1 MLDTD
6 KPATRA
12 KIITPKTSNVD
23 EGQVESNDNVLEGEK
38 LDTFVP
44 LLSTETL
51 INTIS
56 FDLDNDSYDDEVI
69 VVRKAG
75 SDYLWIV
82 PGIYNTVNKSYERL
96 AEISTKIV
104 KTRTFTYSGIDLI
117 GDHRN
122 ELVFYGTDELGN
134 YVMQIFLCEK
144 NNDENELVKIGD
156 FSSNGTIFIQQVER
170 SDSYELSLSTG
181 ESYSIWVYKS
191 EEKDEKADG
200 KTATE
205 GSNQIRQEYR
215 WNSSEKQYVLYQE
228 ITETARR
235 IAAKELSR
243 IQDGTVETFAAFLNG
258 LWYKTSNTES
268 DIRYIFFDYEDKE
281 IIFLFSDTQEV
292 YEWDESKI
300 RHDGIYITTV
310 NSSISNLHRRF
321 DILLSSVD
329 EIKVTVRDDVNMDI
343 REKTLWDG
351 QYKKMNQLSDFSED
365 KSGAALKNMVSE
377 IETGPEWISSD
388 NLTTISF
395 SDDVY
400 NLKSQDYEEDGIY
413 SFMYIGDYNVLE
425 LKSNTTSS
433 TLNNYYSVTFG
444 EKIVTSTVKRK
455 TVQTSVVDY
464 DKIFLIPV
472 KITPTDCYVQ
482 EGRTLELTR
491 NIQKQ

>member
-6 KPATRA
+6 KPVTRA
-12 KIITPKTSNVD
+12 KIVTPKTSGVSEN
-23 EGQVESNDNVLEGEK
+23 EVEVNEKVLEGEK

-56 FDLDNDSYDDEVI
+56 FDFDNDSYDDEII

-82 PGIYNTVNKSYERL
+82 PGIYNPNNKTYERL

-104 KTRTFTYSGIDLI
+104 KTRTFSYSGLDLI

-122 ELVFYGTDELGN
+122 ELVFNGTDEQGN
-134 YVMQIFLCEK
+134 YIMQIFLCEK
-144 NNDENELVKIGD
+144 TKGVNELEKIGD
-156 FSSNGTIFIQQVER
+156 FVSNGTIFIQQVER

-181 ESYSIWVYKS
+181 ESFSIWVYKS
-191 EEKDEKADG
+191 EVKDGQQEKTSAN
-200 KTATE
+200 E
-205 GSNQIRQEYR
+205 GSNQIQQEYR
-215 WNSSEKQYVLYQE
+215 WNAAQKQYVLSHE

-243 IQDGTVETFAAFLNG
+243 IQDGTVDTFAAFLNG
-258 LWYKTSNTES
+258 LWYKTDNTES
-268 DIRYIFFDYEDKE
+268 NIRYIFFNYSDKE

-292 YEWDESKI
+292 YEWEESKI

-321 DILLSSVD
+321 DILLTSID

-351 QYKKMNQLSDFSED
+351 QYKKMNQLSDFSEN
-365 KSGAALKNMVSE
+365 KAETQLKNIVSE
-377 IETGPEWISSD
+377 VERGPEWVSADKFTS
-388 NLTTISF
+388 LSF
-395 SDDVY
+395 NDDVY
-400 NLKSQDYEEDGIY
+400 TIKSQDYEENGLY
-413 SFMYIGDYNVLE
+413 SFMYIGDYNVVE
-425 LKSNTTSS
+425 LKSNKDSS
-433 TLNNYYSVTFG
+433 ILNNYYSVSFG
-444 EKIVTSTVKRK
+444 EKIINSTVKKK
-455 TVQTSVVDY
+455 TVQVSVVDY
-464 DKIFLIPV
+464 DKLILIPV
-472 KITPTDCYVQ
+472 KITPNDCYIQ
-482 EGRTLELTR
+482 EGRTLELIRET
-491 NIQKQ
+491 QKQ